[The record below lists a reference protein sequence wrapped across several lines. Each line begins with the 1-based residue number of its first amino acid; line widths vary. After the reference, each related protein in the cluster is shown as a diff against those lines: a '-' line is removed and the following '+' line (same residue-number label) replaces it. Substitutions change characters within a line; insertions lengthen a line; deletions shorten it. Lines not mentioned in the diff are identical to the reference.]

1 MPTRNLFII
10 RIALMTGVFMF
21 AGIAYFGPQVGMAP
35 SLELGPQLDTLRWVA
50 RAFSAIAVAVAVLL
64 RPKLESA
71 PPASLGGYLI
81 SGWAVG
87 EAAALIGV
95 VTYMAGGGL
104 APFSLGLMAFV
115 FTLVMLPIPRP
126 RR

>member
-21 AGIAYFGPQVGMAP
+21 AGIAYFGPRFGTGP
-35 SLELGPQLDTLRWVA
+35 SLDLGPQLEVLRWIA
-50 RAFSAIAVAVAVLL
+50 RAFFAIAVAVAVVL

-71 PPASLGGYLI
+71 SPTSIGGYLI

-87 EAAALIGV
+87 EAAALMGV
-95 VTYMAGGGL
+95 VTYMAGGGI
-104 APFSLGLMAFV
+104 APFSLGLLGFV